1 MRRTE
6 ARSRRRR
13 LGVAAVG
20 TALVVLVGCGG
31 DDGGGPEGTG
41 TAPTTTAP
49 LDPGVTFPED
59 APTTSERPPGP
70 GPGPGPGEVV
80 SEPGAVPDGF
90 PVDFPVPEG
99 AEVEVGTSGRAQGE
113 LRFAVDY
120 RVDDDP
126 EAVHRFYRAA
136 VDDEGWAVLIDDDDG
151 SGDGYVG
158 QLVFESDTFVGSVLI
173 AGIDGETLLTLTAT
187 LPD

>member
-1 MRRTE
+1 VV
-6 ARSRRRR
+6 
-13 LGVAAVG
+13 GVAVAAA
-20 TALVVLVGCGG
+20 ALLAACGG
-31 DDGGGPEGTG
+31 DDGGGPEATAP
-41 TAPTTTAP
+41 APTTTIP

-59 APTTSERPPGP
+59 APTTTGPPASP
-70 GPGPGPGEVV
+70 GSGPGPGEVV
-80 SEPGAVPDGF
+80 SEPGEVPDGF
-90 PVDFPVPEG
+90 PADFPVPEG

-126 EAVHRFYRAA
+126 AAVHRFYRAA
-136 VDDEGWAVLIDDDDG
+136 VDEEGWAVLIDDDDG
-151 SGDGYVG
+151 TGDDYVG

-173 AGIDGETLLTLTAT
+173 AGTDGDTLLTLTAT